1 MRRPLLLLV
10 AVLALVVA
18 TPTLAFQPG
27 DGYTIVGTYPHD
39 ENAYTQGFD
48 FWKRKLFE
56 GTGLYGESTLRRVSL
71 LTGEVLRQVELDDK
85 YFGEGIAIW
94 GDRVYQLTFR
104 EEVALVYERATFERK
119 RTVSYK
125 GEGWGLT
132 HNGRR
137 LVMSNGS
144 DKILFRHP
152 KTFKVKREIEVTF
165 EDEPVSNL
173 NELEWVKG
181 EILANQYATDY
192 IYRISPSSGEV
203 IRRYDLTALHAQ
215 ENTYGP
221 TDVLNGIAYQ
231 APTERLFITGK
242 NWRHVY
248 EIRLEGVNDSR
259 R

>member
-1 MRRPLLLLV
+1 M
-10 AVLALVVA
+10 LVVA
-18 TPTLAFQPG
+18 LLAVVVASPSRAFQPG
-27 DGYTIVGTYPHD
+27 DGYTVVGSYPHD

-56 GTGLYGESTLRRVSL
+56 GTGLYGESTLRRVAL
-71 LTGEVLRQVELDDK
+71 LSGKVLRQVELPDK
-85 YFGEGIAIW
+85 YFGEGITIW

-104 EEVALVYERATFERK
+104 EEVAFVYDRATFERK
-119 RTVSYK
+119 RKISYE

-144 DKILFRHP
+144 DRIMFRDR
-152 KTFKVKREIEVTF
+152 KSFKVKREIDVTF

-181 EILANQYATDY
+181 QILANQYTTDY
-192 IYRISPSSGEV
+192 IYRISPDTGDV
-203 IRRYDLTALHAQ
+203 IQRYDLTMLHAQ
-215 ENTYGP
+215 ENAYGP
-221 TDVLNGIAYQ
+221 TDVMNGIAYQ
-231 APTERLFITGK
+231 APSERLFITGK

-248 EIRLEGVNDSR
+248 EITLEGVNDSR
-259 R
+259 H